1 MTRDIDRHND
11 PDWAWM
17 VYQPDERCPWNLG
30 LAGHLY
36 RRAGFGANWQQLEQA
51 ISDGPQ
57 ATVSRLLRP
66 EGHTE
71 AFGQT
76 YDRYEEGVGSVSD
89 LRAWWLRRMIE
100 TPHPLEEKM
109 TLFWHGH
116 FATNGGALKQVRSMR
131 EHLGLLRRHALGSF
145 EVLLRAMARDPALL
159 QSLGAN
165 ANRKAMPDDSFARP
179 LLETFTLGPGH
190 FSGDDVEGVATAFTG
205 WFVLR
210 DRVRYIPREHDEG
223 TKQFLGRMGNFT
235 SEDVIRIVLEHEE
248 TSRTLVRKLYGWFI
262 SETDEP
268 SEELIAPLAELLRK
282 DYRIEG
288 VVEVMLRSNL
298 FFAPHTYRQKVKS
311 PVEFAVGIARALEGM
326 VSTTR
331 LADDVAGLGQNLCY
345 PPTVKGWP
353 GGCDWIDNVTLMRR
367 HNLALALLRGEDS
380 YGDGLNPWAV
390 AQGHGRSDV
399 ESAGRFLLDLFLQ
412 SDIDADV
419 RESLLGIAESDAPAE
434 SLRCLAHALT
444 VLPEYHLA

>member
-1 MTRDIDRHND
+1 M
-11 PDWAWM
+11 A
-17 VYQPDERCPWNLG
+17 YQPDEQRPWSLG

-36 RRAGFGANWQQLEQA
+36 RRAGFGANWQQLQQA

-66 EGHTE
+66 QGDTE
-71 AFGQT
+71 AFGRT
-76 YDRYEEGVGSVSD
+76 YDGYEEGVGSVNG

-100 TPHPLEEKM
+100 TPHPLKEKM

-116 FATNGGALKQVRSMR
+116 FAANGAALKQVQLMR
-131 EHLGLLRRHALGSF
+131 EHIGLLRRHALGSF
-145 EVLLRAMARDPALL
+145 DALLRAMARDPALL

-165 ANRKAMPDDSFARP
+165 ANRKAMPDDSLARP

-190 FSGDDVEGVATAFTG
+190 FSDHDIREAARAFTG

-210 DRVRYIPREHDEG
+210 DRLRYIPREHDEG
-223 TKQFLGRMGNFT
+223 TKQFLGRTGNFT
-235 SEDVIRIVLEHEE
+235 DEDVIRIVLEQEA
-248 TSRTLVRKLYGWFI
+248 TSRTLVRKLYRWFI

-268 SEELIAPLAELLRK
+268 SDELIAPLAELLRK
-282 DYRIEG
+282 DYR
-288 VVEVMLRSNL
+288 VESAVEAMLRSNV
-298 FFAPHTYRQKVKS
+298 FFSSHAYRQKVKS
-311 PVEFAVGIARALEGM
+311 PVEFAVGIAHALEGM
-326 VSTTR
+326 VSTTQ
-331 LADDVAGLGQNLCY
+331 LADDVAGLGQNLCH

-353 GGCDWIDNVTLMRR
+353 GGRDWIDSVTLVRR
-367 HNLALALLRGEDS
+367 HNLALALLQGEDA
-380 YGDGLNPWAV
+380 YGDGLNPWGL
-390 AQGHGRSDV
+390 AQGHGRSDA

-419 RESLLGIAESDAPAE
+419 RESLLRIAKNEAPAE